1 MDKQQDLTKK
11 VYIAIYDTLCK
22 EDATIEEGINAM
34 TSAVT
39 RILYGFAFDGTMSE
53 DIKWTQK
60 DFAIAV
66 LNQAIEQL
74 KTMPDNI
81 YFKEEDN
88 GAGKQH

>member
-22 EDATIEEGINAM
+22 EDATIEEGINAL
-34 TSAVT
+34 TSAVLK
-39 RILYGFAFDGTMSE
+39 ILYGCAALKPKDT
-53 DIKWTQK
+53 KWTQK
-60 DFAIAV
+60 DFV
-66 LNQAIEQL
+66 LSVFNQAIEHI